1 MFSRRGI
8 AGYAKLALRKLLRI
22 EWRPA
27 SIKVVT
33 SCAKKKFKRNR
44 REEKMAREGKK
55 GGDSSETA
63 KFGGEGREKR
73 TGERGRR
80 GEKKNGQKA
89 DEMKV
94 KRRV

>member
-1 MFSRRGI
+1 MLSRRGI

-63 KFGGEGREKR
+63 KFGGRGEGKKNRREGK
-73 TGERGRR
+73 ER
-80 GEKKNGQKA
+80 GEKKTDK
-89 DEMKV
+89 
-94 KRRV
+94 KRMR